1 VTKQL
6 VPEVVPRPEPPPE
19 SGLYL
24 RRAVDAVL
32 AELTSGST
40 VDALGRLV
48 DTLRTGLAWT
58 AATGQTCQVALAA
71 SAVRHAMRR
80 LDEADTEQA
89 THALL
94 AARDG
99 LRQPDTHG

>member
-6 VPEVVPRPEPPPE
+6 VREVVPRPVPPPE

-24 RRAVDAVL
+24 RRAVETVL
-32 AELTSGST
+32 AELTSHST
-40 VDALGRLV
+40 VDGLGRLA

-71 SAVRHAMRR
+71 AAVRHAMRG
-80 LDEADTEQA
+80 LDEGDTEQA
-89 THALL
+89 AHALL